1 MTTIQLRYF
10 VEVARLQSFTKAAEH
25 FYITQTAMT
34 QQIKALEDTVGA
46 VLFDRSTRPVSLT
59 PAGAAFLMDARAILE
74 RMDVSLEHIKAASKG
89 LEGNLR
95 IGYARGY
102 ERSDLSNLLRSF
114 HRQYPN
120 VLLSLYRNSTDAL
133 AAGLMNQELDLIIT
147 WDSTNLAQTTGY
159 DSFLKES
166 AKLVVA
172 LYPSHPLAGRQTLS
186 RRELKDERIIYMSPS
201 DAKNSF
207 GDSVFMNL
215 YMQAGYRPGIV
226 FQSSDIESILIMVAA
241 EEGVSILP
249 EYSTNK
255 LTNADNLVFIP
266 LEGEGEYEEI
276 KVLWSKQNMNPALSK
291 LVKHLMLADE
301 TKCQRVE

>member
-1 MTTIQLRYF
+1 MTTVQLRYF

-46 VLFDRSTRPVSLT
+46 ALFDRSTRPVSLT

-102 ERSDLSNLLRSF
+102 ERSDLSNLLRTF

-133 AAGLMNQELDLIIT
+133 AAGLMNQELDLIVT
-147 WDSTNLAQTTGY
+147 WDSTNLAETEGF

-172 LYPSHPLAGRQTLS
+172 LYPSHPLAGRQRLS

-207 GDSVFMNL
+207 GDSVFINL
-215 YMQAGYRPGIV
+215 YMKAGYRPGIV

-276 KVLWSKQNMNPALSK
+276 KVLWSMHNANPALPK
-291 LVKHLMLADE
+291 LVKHLRDAI
-301 TKCQRVE
+301 V